1 MTQTATPSSFPDAP
15 VVVPTT
21 SPRPVH
27 RWPRLWSR
35 RMWLLLALAAI
46 LTVYRIGVVHY
57 SGMSLLF
64 DEAQYWDWS
73 RHLQWGYQS
82 KPPMIAGLV
91 AASTALF
98 GTSVLGIKLLPM
110 LTYVATAVAMV
121 GLARALW
128 PTSSGVRTG
137 VVAGALFLTSPMV
150 GLLGLFATTDGALML
165 CWTLAAWALWRAQ
178 VTNRLG
184 LWLLCG
190 ALCGLGMLTK
200 YAMAAFVVTALWAL
214 WGVHGPRRG
223 LLRVGPWAA
232 LAAALLVMSPNIMWN
247 AELGYPTLQHTADI
261 TAQST
266 RGGGLVP
273 ALIFAA
279 GQLLMLG
286 PLAVA
291 AGLWLNRRIGAQPR
305 EVAGQ
310 SQWAA
315 SSQMLPP
322 SQWAASTQMNP
333 ASTVQPTLSP
343 NSTNSTLGAEAPRPR
358 STRISAYYLAS
369 ITSYRY
375 LIALSVPLLAI
386 ALVQAAIAG
395 AQLNWAAP
403 AMIGLFLLLAS
414 RLSQPLV
421 PLSAAR
427 PKTWF
432 WLVLASNVLLTAV
445 VLHARD
451 AMGDLLPAKADAL
464 VRVRGWSSGF
474 AQLTP
479 LLNDPRVQGLPV
491 VAEKRQLLA
500 QASYQWRERSPIIM
514 AWNPTSQRRDH
525 YQLQHSMP
533 NQVGQDVVV
542 LSDSANPSEI
552 LDRFAFKRELGHSVV
567 QIAPDRQLRLYLHLA
582 RGFVGYDN
590 KTYLEQS
597 GTADERGEGESFT
610 GIGATPEPPPGPRP
624 AP

>member
-1 MTQTATPSSFPDAP
+1 MTQTVTPSNFPDAP
-15 VVVPTT
+15 AVPTST

-35 RMWLLLALAAI
+35 RVWLLLALATA
-46 LTVYRIGVVHY
+46 LTVYRVGVVHY
-57 SGMSLLF
+57 SGISLLF

-73 RHLQWGYQS
+73 RHLQWGYYS
-82 KPPMIAGLV
+82 KPPLIAGLV

-98 GTSVLGIKLLPM
+98 GTSVIGIKLLPM
-110 LTYVATAVAMV
+110 LTYVATSVAMV

-184 LWLLCG
+184 LWLICG

-200 YAMAAFVVTALWAL
+200 YTMAAFAITALWTL

-223 LLRVGPWAA
+223 LFRVGPWAG
-232 LAAALLVMSPNIMWN
+232 LAATLLVMSPNIMWN
-247 AELGYPTLQHTADI
+247 ADLGYPTLQHTAGI
-261 TAQST
+261 TAQSS
-266 RGGGLVP
+266 RDGGAIP

-286 PLAVA
+286 PLAVI

-322 SQWAASTQMNP
+322 SQWAASTQMNSP
-333 ASTVQPTLSP
+333 ASTAQPTLAPS
-343 NSTNSTLGAEAPRPR
+343 SALDAEAPRAR

-375 LIALSVPLLAI
+375 LIALSVPLLLI

-403 AMIGLFLLLAS
+403 AMVGLFLLLAS

-427 PKTWF
+427 PKAWF
-432 WLVLASNVLLTAV
+432 WLVLASNLLLTAV

-451 AMGDLLPAKADAL
+451 VMGDRLPAKADAL
-464 VRVRGWSSGF
+464 VRVRGWASGF

-500 QASYQWRERSPIIM
+500 QAAYQWRERQPNM
-514 AWNPTSQRRDH
+514 MVWNPTSRQSDH
-525 YQLQHSMP
+525 YRLHKSMP
-533 NQVGQDVVV
+533 NQVGQDVLV
-542 LSDSANPSEI
+542 LSDSDNPSNI
-552 LDRFAFKRELGHSVV
+552 LDRFAFKRELGRSVV
-567 QIAPDRQLRLYLHLA
+567 QVGPDRQLRLYLHLA

-610 GIGATPEPPPGPRP
+610 GIKSGPDVETGPRP

>member
-1 MTQTATPSSFPDAP
+1 
-15 VVVPTT
+15 
-21 SPRPVH
+21 
-27 RWPRLWSR
+27 
-35 RMWLLLALAAI
+35 
-46 LTVYRIGVVHY
+46 
-57 SGMSLLF
+57 
-64 DEAQYWDWS
+64 
-73 RHLQWGYQS
+73 
-82 KPPMIAGLV
+82 
-91 AASTALF
+91 
-98 GTSVLGIKLLPM
+98 
-110 LTYVATAVAMV
+110 
-121 GLARALW
+121 
-128 PTSSGVRTG
+128 
-137 VVAGALFLTSPMV
+137 
-150 GLLGLFATTDGALML
+150 
-165 CWTLAAWALWRAQ
+165 
-178 VTNRLG
+178 
-184 LWLLCG
+184 
-190 ALCGLGMLTK
+190 
-200 YAMAAFVVTALWAL
+200 
-214 WGVHGPRRG
+214 
-223 LLRVGPWAA
+223 
-232 LAAALLVMSPNIMWN
+232 MSPNIMWN
-247 AELGYPTLQHTADI
+247 ADMGYPTLEHTADI
-261 TAQST
+261 TTLST
-266 RGGGLVP
+266 RGGGVMP
-273 ALIFAA
+273 ALMFAV

-286 PLAVA
+286 PLAVV

-322 SQWAASTQMNP
+322 SQWAASTQMSGP
-333 ASTVQPTLSP
+333 VSTAQPTLSP
-343 NSTNSTLGAEAPRPR
+343 NSIPGTDASRPR

-375 LIALSVPLLAI
+375 LIALSIPLMLI
-386 ALVQAAIAG
+386 ALIQAAIAG

-427 PKTWF
+427 PRIWF
-432 WLVLASNVLLTAV
+432 WLILASNVLLTAV

-451 AMGDLLPAKADAL
+451 VMGDHLPAKADAL
-464 VRVRGWSSGF
+464 VPVRGWSSGF

-479 LLNDPRVQGLPV
+479 LLDDPRVQGLSV

-500 QASYQWRERSPIIM
+500 QASYQWRERRPTIM

-525 YQLQHSMP
+525 YQVQQSMP
-533 NQVGQDVVV
+533 NQVGQDVLV

-567 QIAPDRQLRLYLHLA
+567 QIGPDRQLRLYLHLA

-597 GTADERGEGESFT
+597 GTADERGEDESFT
-610 GIGATPEPPPGPRP
+610 GIRATPEPPPGPRP